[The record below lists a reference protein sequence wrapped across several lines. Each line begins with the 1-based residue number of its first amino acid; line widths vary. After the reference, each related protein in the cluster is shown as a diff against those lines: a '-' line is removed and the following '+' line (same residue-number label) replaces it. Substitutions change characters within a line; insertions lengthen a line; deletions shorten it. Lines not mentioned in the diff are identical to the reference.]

1 MLRKINPFEGENKSF
16 SWWWLG
22 IKVGVI
28 SALIVWWWLD
38 QQNKK
43 QMQQTSGADS
53 LGDAKSIPL
62 PDEAL
67 QVKSIRSV
75 SQAAPI
81 KPDDLRKIEG
91 IGPKIQATLQ
101 DAGLETF
108 TQVAAAKP
116 ADLNQILVDAG
127 IRIGYPD
134 TWPEQ
139 AALAA
144 KDEWDAL
151 NELQGTLQGGR
162 RVG

>member
-1 MLRKINPFEGENKSF
+1 MLRKINPFAGENKSF

-43 QMQQTSGADS
+43 QMLQTSGLDS

-67 QVKSIRSV
+67 PTTEKAPQPKSVPS
-75 SQAAPI
+75 

-101 DAGLETF
+101 TAGIQTF
-108 TQVAAAKP
+108 AQLAAAKP
-116 ADLNQILVDAG
+116 TDLKQILVDAG
-127 IRIGYPD
+127 IRIGYPA

-151 NELQGTLQGGR
+151 AEFQSILQGGR

>member
-1 MLRKINPFEGENKSF
+1 MFRKFNPFISESKSF

-22 IKVGVI
+22 LKIGII

-43 QMQQTSGADS
+43 PLNQISNSTTLDEE
-53 LGDAKSIPL
+53 KSIPL

-67 QVKSIRSV
+67 TISGETSHLQSTLS
-75 SQAAPI
+75 

-91 IGPKIQATLQ
+91 IGPKIQTTLQ
-101 DAGLETF
+101 TAGIETF
-108 TQVAAAKP
+108 KKLASANP
-116 ADLNQILVDAG
+116 AELKQILVDAG
-127 IRIGYPD
+127 IRIGYPE

-144 KDEWDAL
+144 NAEWDAL
-151 NELQGTLQGGR
+151 TEFQDTLQGGR
-162 RVG
+162 RIT

>member
-1 MLRKINPFEGENKSF
+1 MLRKYDLFAGENKSF

-22 IKVGVI
+22 IKVGIITALVI
-28 SALIVWWWLD
+28 WWWLD

-43 QMQQTSGADS
+43 QTQLANGE
-53 LGDAKSIPL
+53 GDLLKGQSIPL
-62 PDEAL
+62 PDEEPQASAAIQTPQPAL
-67 QVKSIRSV
+67 
-75 SQAAPI
+75 I

-101 DAGLETF
+101 TAGIQTF
-108 TQVAAAKP
+108 AQLAAAKP
-116 ADLNQILVDAG
+116 TDIKQILVDAG

-139 AALAA
+139 AVLAA

-151 NELQGTLQGGR
+151 AEFQSTLQGGR